1 MSRVQPRERY
11 VLPAAAA
18 ASAALLCAALLFVA
32 LLAGCKGG
40 DGAPS
45 GKPRVVA
52 TTTMVADLVRR
63 IGGDHVDLKVVMGPG
78 VDPHTFKPSPGDI
91 AELKGA
97 KAILYNGLHLEGRMV
112 DLFED
117 QLKDKSVA
125 VTDGIPKHRLLSW
138 QEGEGGVHDPHVW
151 FDVELWA
158 LAAGPVRDKL
168 IQIDPSHA
176 DDYRR
181 RHDEVVASLTA
192 LHAEAKEKIA
202 TIPAGRRILITS
214 HDAYN
219 YFEQA
224 YGIKVRGL
232 QGISTETEAGLQDV
246 NEAVA
251 TIVAA
256 KIPAIFVESSVNR
269 KTIERVRD
277 DCVQRGWPVKI
288 GGELFSDAMG
298 APGQHPGYA
307 VETYEGMV
315 RYNVDTIV
323 NALK

>member
-1 MSRVQPRERY
+1 MNRVTRLRRRSF
-11 VLPAAAA
+11 PAAAA
-18 ASAALLCAALLFVA
+18 ASAALLCVLGVP

-40 DGAPS
+40 EGDSS

-52 TTTMVADLVRR
+52 TTTMVGDLVKR
-63 IGGDHVDLKVVMGPG
+63 IGGDHVDLKVIMGPG
-78 VDPHTFKPSPGDI
+78 VDPHTFKPAPSDF
-91 AELKGA
+91 ADLARA
-97 KAILYNGLHLEGRMV
+97 KLCFYNGLHLEGKMV
-112 DLFED
+112 ETFEHK
-117 QLKDKSVA
+117 LKDKSVA
-125 VTDGIPKHRLLSW
+125 VAETISKDKLLPW
-138 QEGEGGVHDPHVW
+138 QEGEGGAYDPHIW
-151 FDVELWA
+151 FDVSLWA
-158 LAAGPVRDKL
+158 KAAEAVRDALVKHDPAGAEAYNRRAGEL
-168 IQIDPSHA
+168 ITN
-176 DDYRR
+176 
-181 RHDEVVASLTA
+181 LNA
-192 LHAEAKEKIA
+192 LHAEVTQKIA
-202 TIPAGRRILITS
+202 SIPKERRVLITS

-246 NEAVA
+246 NEAVSA
-251 TIVAA
+251 IVSA
-256 KIPAIFVESSVNR
+256 KIPAVFVESSVNR

-288 GGELFSDAMG
+288 GGELYSDAMG
-298 APGQHPGYA
+298 GSGERPGYA